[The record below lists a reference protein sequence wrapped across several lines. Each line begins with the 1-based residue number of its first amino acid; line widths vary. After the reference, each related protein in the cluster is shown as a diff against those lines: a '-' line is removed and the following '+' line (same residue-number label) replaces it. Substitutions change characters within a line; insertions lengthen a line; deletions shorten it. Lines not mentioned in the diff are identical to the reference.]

1 VIKFLKKWFFPKTF
15 TWVFYTSFIIM
26 WFVAIPEW
34 NRTWGTFQN
43 SLINMVVIFYPFY
56 VGMDGEDGRFTNF
69 HDWLEVQNIWM
80 KSLFMGIMIII
91 YFTLIALV
99 HKYFPVIA

>member
-1 VIKFLKKWFFPKTF
+1 MIKFIKKWFFPKTF

-43 SLINMVVIFYPFY
+43 SLISMVVIFYPFY

-69 HDWLEVQNIWM
+69 HNWLEVQNIWI
-80 KSLFMGIMIII
+80 KRLIMTIILLVW
-91 YFTLIALV
+91 FSLIALT
-99 HKYFPVIA
+99 HKYFPVIT